1 MTRKD
6 LPHFTAQLLILAEG
20 FGASMSKA
28 RFAYY
33 RIGLKDLKLELV
45 IYGLEQAIRRCKF
58 FPSVAEIRE
67 LIEGTVEE
75 AEDAWLQLQEVIRDK
90 GSHYP
95 IQHYPIQC
103 EDLAVAEAI
112 RMLYG
117 DWPDACTAILQAE
130 GPEKAMQRRNFL
142 RAYRIGR
149 RRALVEADGRL
160 KGLREIRAERNPNE
174 QQVQLPVMVISRVE
188 RPHFLGSGS
197 LGPTPPRDEHVAYE
211 PAADRME
218 RTRLPRWNG
227 DQTPGSRGASA
238 THNGH

>member
-1 MTRKD
+1 MTPED
-6 LPHFTAQLLILAEG
+6 LIQFTARLWALAEG
-20 FGASMSKA
+20 FEKSMSEA
-28 RFAYY
+28 QIEYY
-33 RIGLKDLKLELV
+33 YLALKDLRLASV
-45 IYGLEQAIRRCKF
+45 TYGFEQAIRRCKF

-75 AEDAWLQLQEVIRDK
+75 AEDAWLQLQEVIRK
-90 GSHYP
+90 KCSHY
-95 IQHYPIQC
+95 YPIQC
-103 EDLAVAEAI
+103 EDPAVAEAI

-117 DWPDACTAILQAE
+117 YWPDACTAILQAE

-197 LGPTPPRDEHVAYE
+197 LGPTPLGE
-211 PAADRME
+211 
-218 RTRLPRWNG
+218 
-227 DQTPGSRGASA
+227 
-238 THNGH
+238 